1 MGIAHNPS
9 WVQALDDGIAAMRQE
24 HADRGWYDSHDLIN
38 WLNQH
43 SSMVLKEIIESYR
56 LKGDG
61 APVRDPYLIAT
72 RQIAKYLRDHRGQ
85 ERIGRHKSYRKTI
98 QTDLPRVGGYADVT
112 V

>member
-1 MGIAHNPS
+1 MGIADNPS
-9 WVQALDDGIAAMRQE
+9 WVQALDDGIAAMRQA

-38 WLNQH
+38 WLIEH
-43 SSMVLKEIIESYR
+43 SEPVLKEIIESYR
-56 LKGDG
+56 PKGDA
-61 APVRDPYLIAT
+61 APARDPYLIAT